1 MNIVVN
7 GTVRYPNY
15 DILGHT
21 QGNKYLATTQT
32 ITSVTPDVN
41 GVITIVLVP
50 KSSVYWTASVNG
62 IEVLKP

>member
-1 MNIVVN
+1 M
-7 GTVRYPNY
+7 RYTNY

-21 QGNKYLATTQT
+21 QGNKFMATTQT
-32 ITSVTPDVN
+32 ITGVN
-41 GVITIVLVP
+41 PGADGIITIDLVP